1 MTPQQI
7 RDLVAQVD
15 RDGWNWDAW
24 LKTFEITERETITFG
39 PTLAERASRAPDWSS
54 NISASAALLP
64 PGWWV
69 IVTVGVDGAAA
80 VTAYRMHGNGVTAEA
95 PEEAL
100 ARWKVG
106 MLARAT
112 LAEEAMQME
121 NSQ

>member
-15 RDGWNWDAW
+15 RDGWSWDAW
-24 LKTFEITERETITFG
+24 MKTYEVTGGVTIG
-39 PTLAERASRAPDWSS
+39 QAMVELMLRVPDWST